1 MHRRF
6 IGFLVA
12 GVAGFSL
19 LAPAT
24 AARASSGGETPV
36 VAPAPSQPS
45 GPPPS
50 PADLQSQDLSFI
62 NAQRAAAGVGPV
74 ALQDWATG
82 VATTHSVAMAAV
94 QNIFHNVTGF
104 IDAGHAAMN
113 ALYLGENVGM
123 DSTLPAIEQLLMAD
137 PAHRDILLDSRF
149 NYVGVG
155 VALDSRNWVYLTE
168 DFAQITGGSTHVAV
182 AAAPVKPAA
191 PKPVTPKPAVA
202 PPIAPAPK
210 PAVVVP
216 VTPATPAPVP
226 APAAAPVAL
235 PTTPAPAPSTPAPAK
250 PAPVAAKASVAT
262 TPVSHTSP
270 VPVLGLV
277 LGILL
282 TAGSCFGAVAF
293 AHRLGGQPAP
303 TVGIRGP
310 RPPKMGSLARHQ
322 ASRVTG
328 LRRAGKGGTTT
339 WQPPRW

>member
-1 MHRRF
+1 MV
-6 IGFLVA
+6 L

-19 LAPAT
+19 MAPAS
-24 AARASSGGETPV
+24 AALASSGGETPV
-36 VAPAPSQPS
+36 VAPAPSQPA

-74 ALQDWATG
+74 ALQPWATG
-82 VATTHSVAMAAV
+82 VATQHSEDMAAA
-94 QNIFHNVTGF
+94 QNIFHNITGF
-104 IDAGHAAMN
+104 ISAGHLAMN

-123 DSTLPAIEQLLMAD
+123 DSTLSAIEQLLMGD

-168 DFAQITGGSTHVAV
+168 DFAQIPGGSTHVAV

-191 PKPVTPKPAVA
+191 PKPAAPKPAVA
-202 PPIAPAPK
+202 PPPAPAPK

-226 APAAAPVAL
+226 AAAAVPLAV
-235 PTTPAPAPSTPAPAK
+235 PTTPAPPPGAPAPAK
-250 PAPVAAKASVAT
+250 PAALAAKASVAT
-262 TPVSHTSP
+262 TPVSHSSP
-270 VPVLGLV
+270 APVLGLI

-282 TAGSCFGAVAF
+282 TAGSCFGAASVF
-293 AHRLGGQPAP
+293 AHRLGHQPTP
-303 TVGIRGP
+303 SVGIRGP
-310 RPPKMGSLARHQ
+310 RPPRSASLAG
-322 ASRVTG
+322 S
-328 LRRAGKGGTTT
+328 RAGRAGGLGRAGRSGTST
-339 WQPPRW
+339 WQPPR